1 METLAYSLI
10 ATFIVSLISFV
21 GILLFFRKVSE
32 KSNFITSLI
41 AFAAG
46 ALLGDAFLHLIG
58 ESIKDNGYSV
68 EIMIFVFAG
77 ILLMLVIEAYFHCS
91 HDSEDEYKHEHVKKS
106 VLANLNTFGDGIH
119 NFLDGIAIAAS
130 FLVSPVAGVASTIAI
145 IMHEIPQEF
154 ADVGILLYS
163 GWSKKKVLIVNFLTA
178 LTAVAGAIFALILSN
193 YVEGAQ
199 KFLIPLAA
207 GQFIYIALADLLP
220 EIHEKSGVKK
230 YIIEIGMF
238 CIGFIMMYALLFLE

>member
-1 METLAYSLI
+1 MTLVYSLI

-21 GILLFFRKVSE
+21 GILLFFRKTNS
-32 KSNFITSLI
+32 KSSFITSLI

-58 ESIKDNGYSV
+58 KAIEVNGYSIG
-68 EIMIFVFAG
+68 IMVYVFAG

-91 HDSEDEYKHEHVKKS
+91 HDATEENKHNHATNK
-106 VLANLNTFGDGIH
+106 VLGNLNTFGNAIH

-145 IMHEIPQEF
+145 IFHEIPQEF

-163 GWSKKKVLIVNFLTA
+163 GWSKKKVLVLNFLTA
-178 LTAVAGAIFALILSN
+178 LTAVLGAIFTIILSS
-193 YVEGAQ
+193 YIQGAQ

-220 EIHEKSGVKK
+220 EIHEKAGVKK
-230 YIIEIGMF
+230 YVLEIGMF
-238 CIGFIMMYALLFLE
+238 CVGFILMYVLLFLE

>member
-1 METLAYSLI
+1 MTWLYSI
-10 ATFIVSLISFV
+10 GATFVVSLISFV
-21 GILLFFRKVSE
+21 GILLFFRKTNA

-58 ESIKDNGYSV
+58 ETIQENGYSV

-77 ILLMLVIEAYFHCS
+77 VLLMLIIEAYFHCS
-91 HDSEDEYKHEHVKKS
+91 HDTEEEYKHEHVKKS
-106 VLANLNTFGDGIH
+106 VLANLNTFGDAIH

-145 IMHEIPQEF
+145 IVHEIPQEF

-163 GWSKKKVLIVNFLTA
+163 GWSKKKVLIVNFITA
-178 LTAVAGAIFALILSN
+178 LTAVAGAIFALSLNSVIAD
-193 YVEGAQ
+193 AQ
-199 KFLIPLAA
+199 RLLIPLAA

-230 YIIEIGMF
+230 YVIEIGMF
-238 CIGFIMMYALLFLE
+238 CIGFILMYALLFLE

>member
-1 METLAYSLI
+1 MELIYSLV
-10 ATFIVSLISFV
+10 ATFVVSLISFV
-21 GILLFFRKVSE
+21 GILLFFRKVTE

-41 AFAAG
+41 SFAAG

-58 ESIKDNGYSV
+58 ESISENGYSV
-68 EIMIFVFAG
+68 EIMICVFAG

-91 HDSEDEYKHEHVKKS
+91 HDTTEELKHEHVKKS
-106 VLANLNTFGDGIH
+106 VLANLNTFGDAIH

-130 FLVSPVAGVASTIAI
+130 FLVSPLAGVASTIAI
-145 IMHEIPQEF
+145 IVHEIPQEF

-163 GWSKKKVLIVNFLTA
+163 GWSKKKVLLVNFLTA
-178 LTAVAGAIFALILSN
+178 LTAVLGAIFAFVLSQ
-193 YVEGAQ
+193 YVSNAQ

-238 CIGFIMMYALLFLE
+238 CVGFALMYALLFLE